1 MKEMFDATR
10 RPAPP
15 GGGTGG
21 VGRRQMLRKGQ
32 SGAAIIVIIV
42 AMTIVAVLGA
52 GMLGLF
58 SSSIFSELFINNRE
72 KAYYLAQSGR
82 NYANLIINSLPA
94 GDRKAIDKALNGDLD
109 DGTRGNGTTYT
120 LSDDNKFHLRSLTDD
135 KRSYVESTGIVNEG
149 TALETKQKIMFTV
162 ESKRFALDVFGV
174 QSVQLSNGAIIDS
187 YDSSV
192 GPYNAISNKSLLA
205 VVRTNGTADGSINV
219 VYKATTPCQ
228 IGGDAICGPCGPTKE
243 YCDPEEDYGVINA
256 VSPNPDIELITGAR
270 TSAATVQAYSD
281 VLPPDPC
288 TSFYTCGSLL
298 GETVTVKIKGVNYT
312 YRRMTGAGTADNPH
326 TLGTGVYR
334 TNYFYFNNKTLTIN
348 GNVTLIVAEAFTN
361 DGSLITSTGNVNLIN
376 ASHIFIAPDATL
388 DLYVLR
394 TATFGQNCRI
404 NPPCRG
410 GAAATP
416 CADGLAQTPATALR
430 FLGITTTELNF
441 NSQETYGGVSAPGAV
456 CSYTAGSHF
465 FGTVSCNTITMT
477 GGGIHVDKAFSAT
490 GGGTVAGN
498 IVY

>member
-1 MKEMFDATR
+1 MREKREA
-10 RPAPP
+10 
-15 GGGTGG
+15 
-21 VGRRQMLRKGQ
+21 
-32 SGAAIIVIIV
+32 GAAIVVIIV
-42 AMTIVAVLGA
+42 AMTIVAILGA

-82 NYANLIINSLPA
+82 NYATMIINNLPA

-109 DGTRGNGTTYT
+109 DGTRGNGTTYA
-120 LSDDNKFHLRSLTDD
+120 LSDGKFHLRSLTDD
-135 KRSYVESTGIVNEG
+135 KRSYLESTGIVNEG

-174 QSVQLSNGAIIDS
+174 QYVRLYSGAIIDS
-187 YDSSV
+187 YDSSL
-192 GPYNAISNKSLLA
+192 GPYDPTSNRSELA
-205 VVRTNGTADGSINV
+205 VVRTNGTADGSIIV
-219 VYKATTPCQ
+219 GTGGKTPCQ
-228 IGGDAICGPCGPTKE
+228 IAGDAVCGPCGP
-243 YCDPEEDYGVINA
+243 CDPKADYGVISA
-256 VSPNPDIELITGAR
+256 VSKNPDIELITGTR
-270 TSAATVQAYSD
+270 TSAATTQAYSE

-288 TSFYTCGSLL
+288 TSFYTCGTLL
-298 GETVTVKIKGVNYT
+298 GNPIYSNQSKKTYYT
-312 YRRMTGAGTADNPH
+312 MTGSGTTNDPH
-326 TLGTGVYR
+326 TLNTGVYR
-334 TNYFYFNNKTLTIN
+334 TNYFNFNGKTLTIN
-348 GNVTLIVAEAFTN
+348 GNVMLIVTEVFADN
-361 DGSLITSTGNVNLIN
+361 GSRVTDTGNVNLIN
-376 ASHIFIAPDATL
+376 ASHIFIAPEGTL

-394 TATFGQNCRI
+394 TATFGQDCRI

-465 FGTVSCNTITMT
+465 FGTVSCNTISMT